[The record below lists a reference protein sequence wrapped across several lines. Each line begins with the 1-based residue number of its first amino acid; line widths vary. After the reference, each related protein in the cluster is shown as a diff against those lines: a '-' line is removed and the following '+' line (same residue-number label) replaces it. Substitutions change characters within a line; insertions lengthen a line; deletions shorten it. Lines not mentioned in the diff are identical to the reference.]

1 MECIFMF
8 RISFQLLQSEASLS
22 REEAEKDAHS
32 KGARISALEAEAA
45 VTKKRAAEAEA
56 SLKVRKG

>member
-1 MECIFMF
+1 MF
-8 RISFQLLQSEASLS
+8 SCFKFPFKLLQSEASLS

-32 KGARISALEAEAA
+32 KSARISALEAEAA

-56 SLKVRKG
+56 SLKVSKD